1 MAKGRMSVVRGTDRY
16 ITLAV
21 DECDACGIKGIMFH
35 CDDPQ
40 GIQYGSTLE
49 MILNMDRIFDSMS
62 GPKQTFQM
70 RHFPGTNPVDF
81 ETRTSDEEVRK
92 GKLSTF
98 RIYVQYRYHASWQG
112 LIQWEE
118 GERQELFESTLQL
131 ILIMSRM
138 LKGDFQAGQEGEA
151 LSFFHVAIDSYDYGR
166 IVGNY
171 QSIPAVLTEQY
182 DVPAD
187 LAGTLGNFMEA
198 KALKEKHSA
207 YGLNYGRLVSNEICS
222 ICRKSGQKA
231 TFTIKIM
238 FCDHSTWQGI
248 IHWREGRAEQTFRS
262 FKEMLYLIVSVV
274 GATTAGA
281 ESYEDEVSTIALGL

>member
-16 ITLAV
+16 ITIAV
-21 DECDACGIKGIMFH
+21 DECDAWSMKGIMFH

-40 GIQYGSTLE
+40 GIQYGSMLE

-62 GPKQTFQM
+62 CPKQTFQM
-70 RHFPGTNPVDF
+70 RHFPGTNPPDF
-81 ETRTSDEEVRK
+81 VTRTSEEEVRK

-112 LIQWEE
+112 VVQWEE
-118 GERQELFESTLQL
+118 GGRQELFESTLQL
-131 ILIMSRM
+131 ILIMTQM
-138 LKGDFQAGQEGEA
+138 LKGHLQVGQEGEV
-151 LSFFHVAIDSYDYGR
+151 LNSFHVAIDSYDSGR

-171 QSIPAVLTEQY
+171 QNIPADLTEQY
-182 DVPAD
+182 DVPVD
-187 LAGTLGNFMEA
+187 LAGTLGNFMGI
-198 KALKEKHSA
+198 KTLKEKTST

-222 ICRKSGQKA
+222 ICRRGGQKA

-238 FCDHSTWQGI
+238 FRDHSTWQGI
-248 IHWREGRAEQTFRS
+248 IYWREGRVEQPFRS

-274 GATTAGA
+274 GTIPA
-281 ESYEDEVSTIALGL
+281 EGENYEEEMPPIALGL